1 MDPVTC
7 GLHESLAI
15 LDSSA
20 RYSRPHARESHSSAR
35 RKSPGDEAERQ
46 PSHASSS
53 EPTFLL
59 KNGRNQLSVSSSA
72 SEFGMGPNFT
82 PTARES
88 DSLTPAA
95 PCFPSLPFRYLLPAL
110 PDSVAVCK
118 QRPSVYVL
126 ATKSGLRSAVR
137 ARRINYD
144 SEFIMGFVS

>member
-1 MDPVTC
+1 VLVP
-7 GLHESLAI
+7 LLKK
-15 LDSSA
+15 
-20 RYSRPHARESHSSAR
+20 

-95 PCFPSLPFRYLLPAL
+95 PLPPASLPFPSLSLSPASSARFRRCLQA
-110 PDSVAVCK
+110 
-118 QRPSVYVL
+118 
-126 ATKSGLRSAVR
+126 ATKRICVGHQKWLAERSPR
-137 ARRINYD
+137 RRINYD
-144 SEFIMGFVS
+144 SELKRRHILRENFCEVCGGGRGIFFPYYY

>member
-95 PCFPSLPFRYLLPAL
+95 PLPPASLPFPFAISCQLCPIPSLSASSDQAYMCWPPKVACGAQSAP
-110 PDSVAVCK
+110 PD
-118 QRPSVYVL
+118 QL
-126 ATKSGLRSAVR
+126 
-137 ARRINYD
+137 
-144 SEFIMGFVS
+144 